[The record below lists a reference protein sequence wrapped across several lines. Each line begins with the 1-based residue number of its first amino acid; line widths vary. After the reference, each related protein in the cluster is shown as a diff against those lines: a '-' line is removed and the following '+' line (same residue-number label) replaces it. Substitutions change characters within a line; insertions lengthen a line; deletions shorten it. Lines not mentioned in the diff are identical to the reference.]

1 MDINARNVRENRQIL
16 QFSGYSYQDLKNDL
30 HIYSR
35 IFEKIVQITTLA
47 RTTDGREIFQARI
60 GKPDARHKIL
70 IFAGIHGREYMT
82 CQLLMDLTASF
93 ARAILEKQ
101 TYRGYSYQTFFDTCS
116 LFLLPMV
123 NPDGVTI
130 SQMGPDALNKEE
142 NRRRVW
148 EIARREGARMPWK
161 QYFKY
166 WKSNAEG
173 IDVNRNFD
181 ALWES
186 YYDGV
191 QKPASE
197 HYKGPSAGCT
207 LEADT
212 LIQLTLKEKFDRTI
226 SYHSSG
232 AVIYWSFGQRGELAK
247 KHSPSPKEFLTLP
260 AILPMTIMKNLT
272 RQAIKTGH
280 F

>member
-47 RTTDGREIFQARI
+47 RTIDGREIFQARI

-130 SQMGPDALNKEE
+130 SQMGPML
-142 NRRRVW
+142 
-148 EIARREGARMPWK
+148 
-161 QYFKY
+161 
-166 WKSNAEG
+166 
-173 IDVNRNFD
+173 
-181 ALWES
+181 
-186 YYDGV
+186 
-191 QKPASE
+191 
-197 HYKGPSAGCT
+197 
-207 LEADT
+207 
-212 LIQLTLKEKFDRTI
+212 
-226 SYHSSG
+226 
-232 AVIYWSFGQRGELAK
+232 
-247 KHSPSPKEFLTLP
+247 
-260 AILPMTIMKNLT
+260 
-272 RQAIKTGH
+272 
-280 F
+280 

>member
-47 RTTDGREIFQARI
+47 RTIDGREIFQARI

-101 TYRGYSYQTFFDTCS
+101 TYRGYSYQTFFEACS

-148 EIARREGARMPWK
+148 ENARREGARMPWK
-161 QYFKY
+161 Q
-166 WKSNAEG
+166 
-173 IDVNRNFD
+173 R
-181 ALWES
+181 
-186 YYDGV
+186 
-191 QKPASE
+191 
-197 HYKGPSAGCT
+197 
-207 LEADT
+207 
-212 LIQLTLKEKFDRTI
+212 
-226 SYHSSG
+226 
-232 AVIYWSFGQRGELAK
+232 
-247 KHSPSPKEFLTLP
+247 
-260 AILPMTIMKNLT
+260 
-272 RQAIKTGH
+272 
-280 F
+280 

>member
-47 RTTDGREIFQARI
+47 RTIDGREIFQARI

-101 TYRGYSYQTFFDTCS
+101 TFRGYSYQTFFDTCS

-123 NPDGVTI
+123 NPYGKLHAEKGQGCHGNSTLNTGNPM
-130 SQMGPDALNKEE
+130 QKAL
-142 NRRRVW
+142 
-148 EIARREGARMPWK
+148 M
-161 QYFKY
+161 
-166 WKSNAEG
+166 
-173 IDVNRNFD
+173 
-181 ALWES
+181 
-186 YYDGV
+186 
-191 QKPASE
+191 
-197 HYKGPSAGCT
+197 
-207 LEADT
+207 
-212 LIQLTLKEKFDRTI
+212 
-226 SYHSSG
+226 
-232 AVIYWSFGQRGELAK
+232 
-247 KHSPSPKEFLTLP
+247 
-260 AILPMTIMKNLT
+260 
-272 RQAIKTGH
+272 
-280 F
+280 